1 MSLKS
6 VCVYCEPIVP
16 KWENFKHLIAI
27 LKSKGVDLERP
38 RIECHWKLKRYE
50 FDSLEDF
57 DFFIGKSINS
67 YYIFLHF
74 KNGEELQLI
83 RQRNIDGDDYQS
95 ITSNKIEDKVN
106 IDEIMQ
112 VLGLV
117 PEIPQ
122 VSGLRKSVFI
132 AYHFD
137 EVGQCCADK
146 VSAFLKLLGFSVLT
160 GRSYSPQPVND
171 KVSERMN
178 QQDIVVAIH
187 TAGGDNTWIT
197 QETAL
202 ASRKQE
208 KKDGDK
214 KLPLL
219 ILKQKQ
225 ADFKSGILA
234 DQEYIE
240 FENTD
245 VEKCFIQML
254 EGLKELG
261 IKF

>member
-6 VCVYCEPIVP
+6 VSVSCEPMAP

-27 LKSKGVDLERP
+27 LTSKGIELDNLY
-38 RIECHWKLKRYE
+38 IECRWMLKRYE

-57 DFFIGKSINS
+57 DFFTGKSINA
-67 YYIFLHF
+67 YHIILYFR
-74 KNGEELQLI
+74 NREELHLI
-83 RQRNIDGDDYQS
+83 RQRNIDGDDCQS
-95 ITSNKIEDKVN
+95 IKLTKIEDKVN
-106 IDEIMQ
+106 VDEIMQ

-117 PEIPQ
+117 PEVPQ
-122 VSGLRKSVFI
+122 ENGLRKSVFI

-137 EVGQCCADK
+137 AVGQCCADK

-202 ASRKQE
+202 ASRKQ

-225 ADFKSGILA
+225 AVFKSGILA
-234 DQEYIE
+234 DQEFIE

-261 IKF
+261 IRF

>member
-1 MSLKS
+1 M
-6 VCVYCEPIVP
+6 PTI
-16 KWENFKHLIAI
+16 
-27 LKSKGVDLERP
+27 
-38 RIECHWKLKRYE
+38 
-50 FDSLEDF
+50 
-57 DFFIGKSINS
+57 
-67 YYIFLHF
+67 
-74 KNGEELQLI
+74 Q
-83 RQRNIDGDDYQS
+83 GDDSQS
-95 ITSNKIEDKVN
+95 ITSKKIEDKVN
-106 IDEIMQ
+106 VDEIMQ
-112 VLGLV
+112 VLGLA
-117 PEIPQ
+117 PEVPQ
-122 VSGLRKSVFI
+122 VGSIRKSVFI

-137 EVGQCCADK
+137 EVGQYCAEK

-187 TAGGDNTWIT
+187 TAGDDNTWIT
-197 QETAL
+197 QETVL
-202 ASRKQE
+202 ASQKQ
-208 KKDGDK
+208 KKETGGK

-234 DQEYIE
+234 DQEFIE

-254 EGLKELG
+254 EGLRELG